1 MSKNNLLNRGIIL
14 IVVVLF
20 FGANVTYSIDEN
32 SGTNS
37 VVNAGDTIISSESDA
52 STLRTA
58 SYDGSLS
65 GYVNND
71 TSMNPIAGARVRV
84 YFHETYEENYS
95 NSSGYYHVTN
105 IPICY
110 CLKNATCSKEGYRT
124 EWVLLGIDENTT
136 HDFVLV
142 PLDSPCYPIFNGT
155 MGWNGWFVSCVTVT
169 FIYNPEEISAVYYKV
184 DGGSWQNYSI
194 SFDVCTDGVHKL
206 CWFYVDN
213 NGNQSDVECID
224 FKIDQTPPEIYLWW
238 EAYKEGGIWWILFTA
253 IVEDACSGMNRVE
266 FHLNDI
272 LQETIVG
279 PGPTYEWVIPLELEN
294 YSVIGFICNR
304 KITEENVS
312 FFALIV
318 WQSTEYSFV
327 PWEDTV
333 KAMAYDNAGN
343 WDYDDTWGCSPPG
356 PWGFFTHFT
365 FRNNYEG
372 YIGRFFINAIF
383 EKGPLET
390 TLPCEI
396 E

>member
-20 FGANVTYSIDEN
+20 FGANVTYSIGEN

-52 STLRTA
+52 STLRTTL
-58 SYDGSLS
+58 YDGSLS
-65 GYVNND
+65 GYVND
-71 TSMNPIAGARVRV
+71 TSMNPIAGARVQV
-84 YFHETYEENYS
+84 HFHGTYEENYTD
-95 NSSGYYHVTN
+95 SSGYYHVTN

-194 SFDVCTDGVHKL
+194 SFDVCTDGAHKL

-224 FKIDQTPPEIYLWW
+224 FKIDQTPPEIYLEWK
-238 EAYKEGGIWWILFTA
+238 AYKEGGIWWILFTA
-253 IVEDACSGMNRVE
+253 IAEDACSGMNRVE
-266 FHLNDI
+266 FYLNDVLI
-272 LQETIVG
+272 ETIVG
-279 PGPTYEWVIPLELEN
+279 SFPEYEVIIELKIESF
-294 YSVIGFICNR
+294 SVHGLICNR
-304 KITEENVS
+304 KIIEDNIS
-312 FFALIV
+312 FFALVV
-318 WQSTEYSFV
+318 WTDVSYNFNS
-327 PWEDTV
+327 WEGPAT
-333 KAMAYDNAGN
+333 AYAYDDAGN
-343 WDYDDTWGCSPPG
+343 WNFDDLPIHSPPG
-356 PWGFFTHFT
+356 PLLKFFKHFT

-372 YIGRFFINAIF
+372 YIGRFFINGNI
-383 EKGPLET
+383 
-390 TLPCEI
+390 
-396 E
+396 